1 MTAADE
7 KLPNLPD
14 LGPDLPRGV
23 LDDADWAAAMPSDF
37 VVTIGRRDLG
47 WDATAAGCP
56 AGYSVTVSR
65 VGDMRLFYAPDLAR
79 VDLWPY
85 RWTPDHTERHEAL
98 MGVWMAGALCAMTE
112 QRPFTALAD
121 VPLWVKV
128 HANGFD
134 LWIDLDG
141 CGGPDALAAVG
152 AVEALIPV
160 QVWEMLARRR
170 TRWQAE
176 RDRATW
182 RRAQREVAGL
192 VLGVNESQHLPSL
205 DPDLAPAPAPDLG
218 QYAPG
223 DSARNRPESRSGSW
237 LGGGW

>member
-7 KLPNLPD
+7 RLPETLPD
-14 LGPDLPRGV
+14 LREVPDLPRGV
-23 LDDADWAAAMPSDF
+23 LDDADWAAAMPSDV

-47 WDATAAGCP
+47 WDASA

-85 RWTPDHTERHEAL
+85 RWTPDHIERREAL
-98 MGVWMAGALCAMTE
+98 AGVWMAGAVCAMSE
-112 QRPFTALAD
+112 ARPFTALAD

-128 HANGFD
+128 RMNGFD
-134 LWIDLDG
+134 LWMDTDG
-141 CGGPDALAAVG
+141 PGSLEVLTAVG
-152 AVEALIPV
+152 AVESLIPAGT
-160 QVWEMLARRR
+160 WEMLARRR
-170 TRWQAE
+170 TGWQAE

-182 RRAQREVAGL
+182 RRAQRDVAGL
-192 VLGVNESQHLPSL
+192 VLGINENEHLPSL
-205 DPDLAPAPAPDLG
+205 DPAPDPVPDLG

-223 DSARNRPESRSGSW
+223 DGSRSWS
-237 LGGGW
+237 GGGW